1 MNEQDFN
8 KIMEAKNIS
17 DAKSG
22 LALESKEYMD
32 LSDACSTIG
41 NTLIKISKMLEK
53 TSQYMDKIAVDGVT
67 TDNAL
72 VCTEISKEAYKLRDA
87 IEERLRF
94 TSAESHDYFNDLAS
108 SQEKVNEYIPQ
119 WLTKFRDLKLET
131 DGDTNE

>member
-131 DGDTNE
+131 GGDTNE